1 MRTMAFPVGRRMVRI
16 QINKSQDRR
25 DIAIPAEAS
34 CQRAGFS
41 VDDRDRSQR
50 GQGRPE
56 SVNFWE
62 TLTAS
67 QRAEFKSAAHERAFA
82 AGAML
87 MREGEQ
93 ADHVVVILRGRVKIC
108 VQDSGR
114 EYVIAKRGPGQLVG
128 ERAALRVALRSAT
141 VIACDMVQALVM
153 TTEDFAAFVSVNQ
166 GVLDIV
172 ESQIYDRLTQTLPSY
187 EPERHRRLNG
197 ENCTVLLTDVV
208 GFGAHARTD
217 GDRRLIRKATLTMT
231 QAVLGSFWGECL
243 CGDCGDG
250 LLVIAP
256 PHIITTAVMECLNRL
271 PDELKR
277 HNRTYSDALKIQIR
291 TAVDVGPVVSD
302 EIGLTGNT
310 IIRAARLLDAREFKQ
325 SIGETRASLGVI
337 ASNFVYD
344 NAILQGNDPIG
355 ADSYRQI
362 RLKVKETSTTA
373 WMRLA
378 GEAT

>member
-1 MRTMAFPVGRRMVRI
+1 MRTVDFPVGRRMVRI
-16 QINKSQDRR
+16 QINKIQGRR
-25 DIAIPAEAS
+25 DIAIPADAS
-34 CQRAGFS
+34 CQCAGFS
-41 VDDRDRSQR
+41 AHDSGR
-50 GQGRPE
+50 GQCERGRPAA
-56 SVNFWE
+56 VNFWE
-62 TLTAS
+62 TLTAA
-67 QRAEFKSAAHERAFA
+67 QRAGFRSAANERTFA

-108 VQDSGR
+108 VQERGR

-141 VIACDMVQALVM
+141 VIACDMVHALVM
-153 TTEDFAAFVSVNQ
+153 TTEDFAAFVTVNQ

-172 ESQIYDRLTQTLPSY
+172 ESQIYDRLTEALPSC
-187 EPERHRRLNG
+187 EPEPHRRLNG

-208 GFGAHARTD
+208 GFGAHARSD
-217 GDRRLIRKATLTMT
+217 SDRRLIRKATLTMT
-231 QAVLGSFWGECL
+231 QAVLGSFWDECL

-256 PHIITTAVMECLNRL
+256 PHIITTAVVECLGRL
-271 PDELKR
+271 PYELER

-302 EIGLTGNT
+302 EIGLTGNA

-325 SIGETRASLGVI
+325 SIGEAGASLGVI

-344 NAILQGNDPIG
+344 NAISQSNDPFG
-355 ADSYRQI
+355 AASYRQI

-378 GEAT
+378 GEAA